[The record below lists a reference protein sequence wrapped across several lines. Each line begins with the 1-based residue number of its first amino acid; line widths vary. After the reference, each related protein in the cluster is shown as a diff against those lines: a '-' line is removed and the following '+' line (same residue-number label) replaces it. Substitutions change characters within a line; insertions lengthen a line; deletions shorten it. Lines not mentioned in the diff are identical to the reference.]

1 MIDSRFSQVK
11 WDCDAILIKE
21 EETDIEQSVSPLGKR
36 KTRENEDTA
45 IVDYINDLRV
55 LESGL

>member
-11 WDCDAILIKE
+11 WDCEAILIKE
-21 EETDIEQSVSPLGKR
+21 EPTEKDQSVSLLGKR

-45 IVDYINDLRV
+45 IVDYINELRF